1 MKQNL
6 LTIQQILNSF
16 VSLNEMISTES
27 FNIYNFQNRKFQIGQ
42 WIDVK
47 ESSESW
53 VIHNFNYIFSK
64 NFEKKKLEGQIVN
77 MNHTQILVHFYSGP
91 HRRDEWIE
99 INSARIAP
107 FR

>member
-1 MKQNL
+1 MQQRVNGIFFYMIFFIYFCKGFTHNITEAKEVMKQNL

-53 VIHNFNYIFSK
+53 VIHNFLFIFK
-64 NFEKKKLEGQIVN
+64 
-77 MNHTQILVHFYSGP
+77 
-91 HRRDEWIE
+91 
-99 INSARIAP
+99 
-107 FR
+107 